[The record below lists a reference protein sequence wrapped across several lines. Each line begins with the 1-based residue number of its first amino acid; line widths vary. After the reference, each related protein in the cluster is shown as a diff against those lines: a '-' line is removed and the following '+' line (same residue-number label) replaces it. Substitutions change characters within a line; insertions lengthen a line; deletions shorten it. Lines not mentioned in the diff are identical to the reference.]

1 MAPQGARAARLEEGH
16 PHRRQLKPVRR
27 PGRPPA
33 RGGPT
38 IDDGSTSD
46 TNAAYYSRA
55 TPCGWPALVACS
67 GGLLW
72 WPAPV
77 ACSGGLLWRSALAG
91 NGGWRAT
98 AGGLLRWP
106 AAGGRLIGSASFF
119 VL

>member
-1 MAPQGARAARLEEGH
+1 LR
-16 PHRRQLKPVRR
+16 
-27 PGRPPA
+27 
-33 RGGPT
+33 
-38 IDDGSTSD
+38 
-46 TNAAYYSRA
+46 
-55 TPCGWPALVACS
+55 VACS
-67 GGLLW
+67 GGLLR